1 MVPAVPAASRR
12 PRWAIASAPPPAAT
26 SAPPSRS
33 AWVQDMGRL
42 LWDDPLCIYINGII
56 YKDDPLLLWDNMGKC
71 GIIYIYSTPRI
82 FGIIV
87 VNEMSG

>member
-1 MVPAVPAASRR
+1 MY
-12 PRWAIASAPPPAAT
+12 
-26 SAPPSRS
+26 
-33 AWVQDMGRL
+33 
-42 LWDDPLCIYINGII
+42 IYINGII

-87 VNEMSG
+87 VNEMSGWNIHNCPIFGIYPQ